1 MQFLKKEL
9 DLDLKDKTMRF
20 VMMITYIATA
30 R

>member
-9 DLDLKDKTMRF
+9 DLDLKDENNA
-20 VMMITYIATA
+20 VGHDDHYIATA